1 MDTQNL
7 QQNQVMQNLIIKSS
21 TDNSVVISGY
31 ASVYNISDQHKKYL
45 IKNCR
50 LSSLEFEQFSS
61 FFRARRGGNFAFRFR
76 DNIDYQ
82 VSRQIIGK
90 CDGELTQF
98 QLVKLYEDPIL
109 PYARTI
115 SKPVFGSGEFY
126 VNDINTEVQVDYNTG
141 VSTLPKP
148 LDKDQI
154 LTGNFIFDVAVRFAN
169 DSFANSCRHFVT
181 YRCITYTK
189 RDLDFTLRLEPNID
203 VYNQSLLQSFSKN
216 CRANFGDLKCKIDKT
231 VYSQIL

>member
-1 MDTQNL
+1 MNFHDIRMPKFIETFAVGRPEFATSCAMTLSGREVRNL
-7 QQNQVMQNLIIKSS
+7 
-21 TDNSVVISGY
+21 DREY
-31 ASVYNISDQHKKYL
+31 AKQKYL

-76 DNIDYQ
+76 DNVDYQ

-90 CDGELTQF
+90 GDGELTQF

-126 VNDINTEVQVDYNTG
+126 VNNINTEVEVDYNTRLI
-141 VSTLPKP
+141 TLPRP
-148 LDKDQI
+148 LDKGQI
-154 LTGNFIFDVAVRFAN
+154 LIGNFTFDVAVRFAS
-169 DSFANSCRHFVT
+169 DSFEYFYSSDGS
-181 YRCITYTK
+181 IE
-189 RDLDFTLRLEPNID
+189 LSPIELLEVI
-203 VYNQSLLQSFSKN
+203 
-216 CRANFGDLKCKIDKT
+216 
-231 VYSQIL
+231 

>member
-1 MDTQNL
+1 MNFHDIRMPKFIETFAVGRPEFATSCAMTLSGREVRNL
-7 QQNQVMQNLIIKSS
+7 
-21 TDNSVVISGY
+21 DREY
-31 ASVYNISDQHKKYL
+31 AKQKYL

-76 DNIDYQ
+76 DNVDYQ

-90 CDGELTQF
+90 GDGELTQF

-115 SKPVFGSGEFY
+115 SKPVFDSGEFY

-141 VSTLPKP
+141 VVTLPKP

-154 LTGNFIFDVAVRFAN
+154 LTGNFIFDVAVRFAS
-169 DSFANSCRHFVT
+169 DSFEYFYSSDGS
-181 YRCITYTK
+181 IE
-189 RDLDFTLRLEPNID
+189 LLEVI
-203 VYNQSLLQSFSKN
+203 
-216 CRANFGDLKCKIDKT
+216 
-231 VYSQIL
+231 

>member
-1 MDTQNL
+1 MNFHDIRMPKFIETFAVGRPEFATSCAMTLSGREVRNL
-7 QQNQVMQNLIIKSS
+7 
-21 TDNSVVISGY
+21 DREY
-31 ASVYNISDQHKKYL
+31 AKQKYL

-76 DNIDYQ
+76 DNVDYQ

-90 CDGELTQF
+90 GDGELTQF

-126 VNDINTEVQVDYNTG
+126 VNDINTAIQVDYNTG
-141 VSTLPKP
+141 VVTLPKP

-154 LTGNFIFDVAVRFAN
+154 LTGNFIFDVAVRFAS
-169 DSFANSCRHFVT
+169 DSFEYFYSSDGS
-181 YRCITYTK
+181 IE
-189 RDLDFTLRLEPNID
+189 LSPIELLEVI
-203 VYNQSLLQSFSKN
+203 
-216 CRANFGDLKCKIDKT
+216 
-231 VYSQIL
+231 

>member
-1 MDTQNL
+1 MNFHDIRMPKFIETFAVGRPEFATSCAMTLSGREVRNL
-7 QQNQVMQNLIIKSS
+7 
-21 TDNSVVISGY
+21 DREY
-31 ASVYNISDQHKKYL
+31 AKQKYL

-76 DNIDYQ
+76 DNVDYQ

-90 CDGELTQF
+90 GDGELTQF

-126 VNDINTEVQVDYNTG
+126 VNNINTEVEVDYNTG
-141 VSTLPKP
+141 LITLPRP
-148 LDKDQI
+148 LDKGQI
-154 LTGNFIFDVAVRFAN
+154 LIGNFTFDVAVRFAS
-169 DSFANSCRHFVT
+169 DSFEYFYSSDGS
-181 YRCITYTK
+181 IE
-189 RDLDFTLRLEPNID
+189 LSPIELLEVI
-203 VYNQSLLQSFSKN
+203 
-216 CRANFGDLKCKIDKT
+216 
-231 VYSQIL
+231 

>member
-1 MDTQNL
+1 MNFHDIRMPKFIETFAVGRPEFATSCAMTLSGREVRNL
-7 QQNQVMQNLIIKSS
+7 
-21 TDNSVVISGY
+21 DREY
-31 ASVYNISDQHKKYL
+31 AKQKYL

-76 DNIDYQ
+76 DNVDYQ

-90 CDGELTQF
+90 GDGELTQF

-109 PYARTI
+109 PYARII
-115 SKPVFGSGEFY
+115 SKPVFASGEFY

-141 VSTLPKP
+141 VVTLPKP

-154 LTGNFIFDVAVRFAN
+154 LTGNFIFDVAVRFAS
-169 DSFANSCRHFVT
+169 DSFEYFYSSDGS
-181 YRCITYTK
+181 IE
-189 RDLDFTLRLEPNID
+189 LLEVI
-203 VYNQSLLQSFSKN
+203 
-216 CRANFGDLKCKIDKT
+216 
-231 VYSQIL
+231 

>member
-1 MDTQNL
+1 MNFHDIRMPKFIETFAVGRPEFATSCAMTLSGREVRNL
-7 QQNQVMQNLIIKSS
+7 
-21 TDNSVVISGY
+21 DREY
-31 ASVYNISDQHKKYL
+31 AKQKYL

-76 DNIDYQ
+76 DNVDYQ

-90 CDGELTQF
+90 GDGELTQF

-115 SKPVFGSGEFY
+115 SKPVFDSGEFY

-141 VSTLPKP
+141 VVTLPKP
-148 LDKDQI
+148 LDKEQI
-154 LTGNFIFDVAVRFAN
+154 LTGNFIFDVAVRFAS
-169 DSFANSCRHFVT
+169 DSFEYFYSSDGS
-181 YRCITYTK
+181 IE
-189 RDLDFTLRLEPNID
+189 LSPIELLEVI
-203 VYNQSLLQSFSKN
+203 
-216 CRANFGDLKCKIDKT
+216 
-231 VYSQIL
+231 